1 MVLIA
6 FSAVNRATLC
16 RLEWNFCLFATVR
29 ACDLMHLPGATVEIL
44 PSSITHIFHS
54 FSASYTK
61 KIVEQYSSYTN
72 QLATSPAIKP
82 MDNARL
88 KNSFS

>member
-6 FSAVNRATLC
+6 FSAVNRTTLR
-16 RLEWNFCLFATVR
+16 RLEWNFCLIATVR
-29 ACDLMHLPGATVEIL
+29 ACDLVHLPGATVEIL

-61 KIVEQYSSYTN
+61 KIEKTN
-72 QLATSPAIKP
+72 TLRIPPSNYKP
-82 MDNARL
+82 CY
-88 KNSFS
+88 

>member
-16 RLEWNFCLFATVR
+16 RLEWNFCLFATIR

-61 KIVEQYSSYTN
+61 KIE
-72 QLATSPAIKP
+72 KP
-82 MDNARL
+82 ILFVYQQAST
-88 KNSFS
+88 KPCY